1 MLSFTYV
8 NKYQVGDKVDIPEA
22 EELLSNYNDFYAAN
36 LEFYQGRIKANSLED
51 LEGDSVAEPEPEPE
65 AAAQVEKKVT
75 DDVKAFE
82 AVWGSMDFATATL
95 VGLSI
100 DWDSIQEKLIKEQ
113 EQNLRPADSE
123 LVPVG
128 KQLRKVASVLAF
140 SERIVSRLRGKAVDK
155 QMIALVIQGFQ
166 SLLQQV
172 HDKNI
177 DIPELDGAEAKK
189 IAKLRTVDSILDY
202 ANTLFALGR

>member
-1 MLSFTYV
+1 MLQFAYV
-8 NKYQVGDKVDIPEA
+8 NKYQVGDRVEIPAA
-22 EELLSNYNDFYAAN
+22 EELLSGYNDFHAAN
-36 LEFYQGRIKANSLED
+36 LEFYQGRMKSNNLDDFDGES
-51 LEGDSVAEPEPEPE
+51 AEADE
-65 AAAQVEKKVT
+65 AAEDSQAEKKVH

-95 VGLSI
+95 VGLDI
-100 DWDSIQEKLIKEQ
+100 DWDSIQEKLIVEQ
-113 EQNLRPADSE
+113 EKQVRPADSA

-128 KQLRKVASVLAF
+128 EQLRKVASVLAF

-155 QMIALVIQGFQ
+155 QMITLVIQGFTA
-166 SLLQQV
+166 LLQQV

-177 DIPELDGAEAKK
+177 EIPELEGAEAKK

-202 ANTLFALGR
+202 ANGLFALGR

>member
-1 MLSFTYV
+1 ME
-8 NKYQVGDKVDIPEA
+8 IPAA
-22 EELLSNYNDFYAAN
+22 EELLSGYNDFHAAN
-36 LEFYQGRIKANSLED
+36 LEFYQGRMKSNNLDDFDGES
-51 LEGDSVAEPEPEPE
+51 AEADE
-65 AAAQVEKKVT
+65 AAEDSQAEKKVH

-95 VGLSI
+95 VGLDI
-100 DWDSIQEKLIKEQ
+100 DWDSIQEKLIVEQ
-113 EQNLRPADSE
+113 EKQVRPADSA

-128 KQLRKVASVLAF
+128 EQLRKVASVLAF

-155 QMIALVIQGFQ
+155 QMITLVIQGFTA
-166 SLLQQV
+166 LLQQV

-177 DIPELDGAEAKK
+177 EIPELEGAEAKK

-202 ANTLFALGR
+202 ANGLFALGR